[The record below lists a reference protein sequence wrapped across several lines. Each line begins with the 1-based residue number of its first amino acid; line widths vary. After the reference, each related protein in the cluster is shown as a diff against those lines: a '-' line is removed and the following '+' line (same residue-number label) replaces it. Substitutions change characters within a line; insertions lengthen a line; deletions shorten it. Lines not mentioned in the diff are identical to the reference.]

1 MVRGPCCPIRCG
13 SGSFAGCGVVYQVM
27 DLKPG
32 QSPTDICIFCMG
44 ARSSVGPTCTYGLGH
59 EYPEPPVKTGT
70 KPKGVDPKLCSKC
83 GLHPK
88 NPKFASSD
96 CGHEFPS
103 V

>member
-1 MVRGPCCPIRCG
+1 
-13 SGSFAGCGVVYQVM
+13 M

-32 QSPTDICIFCMG
+32 QSPYDICIFCMD
-44 ARSSVGPTCTYGLGH
+44 ARISVGPTCTYGLGH
-59 EYPEPPVKTGT
+59 EFPEPPVKTGP

-88 NPKFASSD
+88 NPKFASNGCEHS
-96 CGHEFPS
+96 FP